1 MTRNFCLFFLFI
13 YPVFSLSLFQLL
25 PLLHLHSSSLH
36 ARHLYCFYRTIRDS
50 PHALM
55 DLVHRHHFFEI
66 IDFAL
71 RIFQSLDFLTEIFLE
86 FCKNRES
93 F

>member
-1 MTRNFCLFFLFI
+1 
-13 YPVFSLSLFQLL
+13 
-25 PLLHLHSSSLH
+25 
-36 ARHLYCFYRTIRDS
+36 
-50 PHALM
+50 M
-55 DLVHRHHFFEI
+55 DLAHRHHFSEI